1 MQQSG
6 AFAEEEP
13 VLGFSEDMLLE
24 QMLQETLNPAYE
36 GPEPQTVPVALRR
49 EQALHGL
56 RKRATHYALQLQPLL
71 RLWGFPTVRVQLKQR
86 KLLPFAELSGL
97 ATGRSYFNLVSIEEP
112 RSLWT
117 MHCSRSLAEGLAQQ
131 RLRKRYGSLENS
143 ELEDEGAHS
152 AVFLEIG
159 EFLRKAR
166 DAMLAG
172 WGGTLAV
179 AGCRPVLR
187 PRFTKE
193 ASPSDEYALLS
204 YRVESP
210 EVSGDLH
217 WAIPVSA
224 AVQVLSAA
232 GQEPAEFSGFD
243 WFRNPHPAFKA
254 KSGRN

>member
-71 RLWGFPTVRVQLKQR
+71 RLWVSPTVRVQLKQR

-159 EFLRKAR
+159 EFLRKSR
-166 DAMLAG
+166 DAMLED
-172 WGGTLAV
+172 WGGPLV
-179 AGCRPVLR
+179 IAGYRPVLR

-217 WAIPVSA
+217 WAIPMNA
-224 AVQVLSAA
+224 ILEIFGKTLQPRDELS
-232 GQEPAEFSGFD
+232 GL
-243 WFRNPHPAFKA
+243 
-254 KSGRN
+254 GRLQTLRPV